1 MAQGLYRAEPASDY
15 ILRALDDVT
24 LVYHRR
30 SGQTHIV
37 VSPVPE
43 ILAVLADGAG
53 SADDMLA
60 RLSRDYDLG
69 DPGEALAAVEA
80 NLDELAALGLAHRA

>member
-1 MAQGLYRAEPASDY
+1 MAQDQYRAEPASDY
-15 ILRALDDVT
+15 ILRSLDDVT

-43 ILAVLADGAG
+43 ILAALTGDISSTAEIV
-53 SADDMLA
+53 A
-60 RLSRDYDLG
+60 RLSHDYDLG
-69 DPGEALAAVEA
+69 DPHDALAAVQTH
-80 NLDELAALGLAHRA
+80 LDEMVALGLAHVA

>member
-1 MAQGLYRAEPASDY
+1 MVQDLYRAEPASDF
-15 ILRALDDVT
+15 ILRSLDDVT

-43 ILAVLADGAG
+43 ILAALTGGV
-53 SADDMLA
+53 SSPSEIVA
-60 RLSRDYDLG
+60 RLSHDYDLG
-69 DPGEALAAVEA
+69 DPNDAVAAVKA
-80 NLDELAALGLAHRA
+80 HLDEMVALGLAHIV